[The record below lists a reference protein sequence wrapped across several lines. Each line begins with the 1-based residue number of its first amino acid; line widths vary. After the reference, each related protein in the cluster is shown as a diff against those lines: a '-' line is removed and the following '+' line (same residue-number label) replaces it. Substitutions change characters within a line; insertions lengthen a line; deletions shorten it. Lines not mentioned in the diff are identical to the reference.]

1 MIVDPIYGSFE
12 LEPVL
17 NDLLQS
23 RPVQRL
29 RGVHQGG
36 ASYLVNP
43 KWCVTRYEHSVGVML
58 LVLRMGGSV
67 EEQIAALLHDV
78 SHTAFS
84 HVTDFALRNKEEDY
98 HEQIFKRVIEE
109 SEIPK
114 ILQNYGYTTEQIFS
128 DFSKWTILEQPSPD
142 LCADRI
148 DYTLRDQYHYFHL
161 NQDEIQTLLE
171 SLTVVDGLLCF
182 RTIDAAEKFNSLY
195 YQEVID
201 FFMDPLNAYGY
212 WKLSIAIALGL
223 KKKILEMNDLL
234 KEDQEIWEIL
244 QQSRDPDV
252 RQIMKQIHPH
262 AEVVIDEKNYDFYT
276 KNKIRLIDPMVLQ
289 NGEKVR
295 ASSISEEVEK
305 LNQTAI
311 ERFNRGARIRVV
323 SFNTA
328 K

>member
-17 NDLLQS
+17 DGLLKS
-23 RPVQRL
+23 APVQRL
-29 RGVHQGG
+29 RSVHQGG

-43 KWCVTRYEHSVGVML
+43 EWNVTRYEHSVGVML
-58 LVLRMGGSV
+58 LVRQMGGSI

-84 HVTDFALRNKEEDY
+84 HVSDFALGNKEQDY
-98 HEQIFKRVIEE
+98 HEQIFQRVIEK
-109 SEIPK
+109 SEIPT
-114 ILQNYGYTTEQIFS
+114 ILQNYGYSLRQIFG

-148 DYTLRDQYHYFHL
+148 DYTLRDQYHYFDL
-161 NQDEIQTLLE
+161 KKEEIQTLLE
-171 SLTVVDGLLCF
+171 SLTVHKGLLCF
-182 RTIDAAEKFNSLY
+182 RTAEAAKKFTKLY

-212 WKLSIAIALGL
+212 WKLSIAVALGL
-223 KKKILEMNDLL
+223 RKKILSMDDLL
-234 KEDQEIWEIL
+234 KKDEEVWEIL

-252 RQIMKQIHPH
+252 RQIMKQIHPNV
-262 AEVVIDEKNYDFYT
+262 EVVIDEKNYDYSL
-276 KNKIRLIDPMVLQ
+276 KNKARLLDPMVVV
-289 NGEKVR
+289 NGETVR
-295 ASSISEEVEK
+295 VSVLSEEVEE
-305 LNQTAI
+305 LNEEVMEKFKKGT
-311 ERFNRGARIRVV
+311 RIRVV
-323 SFNTA
+323 SFHT